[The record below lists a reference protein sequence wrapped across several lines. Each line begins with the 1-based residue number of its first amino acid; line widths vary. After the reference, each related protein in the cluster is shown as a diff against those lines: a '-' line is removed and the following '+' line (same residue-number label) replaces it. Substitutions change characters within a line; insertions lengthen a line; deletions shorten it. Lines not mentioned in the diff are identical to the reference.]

1 MIGLTEQNCERPTT
15 SGAIA
20 VVNLQAQIHGLT
32 APARSAVAQ
41 RALLA
46 DLLIQRGHVLGRI
59 ADYERAAELA
69 EQTVRDAP
77 DDARALLA
85 RARTRATLHRFAEAL
100 ADLDAAGRSGFD
112 RSTLDAERAS
122 ILQAIGCYD
131 QALALTRTAADRQ
144 PDFATVGALAALQA
158 ERGEVAEAEVLFSQA
173 QSRYRGVSPF
183 PLAALDFRRGLM
195 WLHEANVLWCDEGN
209 LIAARTWFDAAVR
222 RVPGYAPALGHLAE
236 VDAALGAHQAAI
248 DRLRPL
254 ALSSDDPEYAGNLA
268 CVLTCAGETEEAER
282 WRIKAAARYEELV
295 RRHPQAFADHG
306 AHFWL
311 TVGGDPQRGR
321 QLADSNL
328 EDRRATRAYA
338 LSHDLTRAE

>member
-1 MIGLTEQNCERPTT
+1 MIELTEKNCELPTT

-20 VVNLQAQIHGLT
+20 LVNLQAQIHGLT
-32 APARSAVAQ
+32 APARPAVAQ

-46 DLLIQRGHVLGRI
+46 DLLMQRGNVLGRI

-69 EQTVRDAP
+69 ERTVQDAP
-77 DDARALLA
+77 DDARAVLT

-100 ADLDAAGRSGFD
+100 ADLDAAGRSGLD
-112 RSTLDAERAS
+112 RATLDTERAS

-131 QALALTRTAADRQ
+131 EALALTRTAGDRQ
-144 PDFATVGALAALQA
+144 PDFATVGALAALHA

-173 QSRYRGVSPF
+173 RSRYRGVSPF

-195 WLHEANVLWCDEGN
+195 WLNVSRRDKGN
-209 LIAARTWFDAAVR
+209 LIAAGTWFDAAVR

-268 CVLTCAGETEEAER
+268 GVLTCAGETEEAEH
-282 WRIKAAARYEELV
+282 WRIEAAARYEELV
-295 RRHPQAFADHG
+295 RRHPQAFAHHA

-321 QLADSNL
+321 QLADSDL